1 MIKKKSREGNKN
13 AKERRKSEDRKVKG
27 TIIKEWQSDEAR
39 KLRTGMSILRAASN
53 NRVVM
58 HAAYMS
64 LVELKLIAQIT
75 RNENI
80 SHCSIS
86 VTSKPVAVSAGL
98 YYVHKNIPQNSTPPN
113 RYKRFR
119 EGCRRDFR
127 SRRYCR
133 KYAALPR

>member
-1 MIKKKSREGNKN
+1 MPACHIFLYSKIRGYSVRGFKRGLQMIKKKSRESNNKN

-75 RNENI
+75 R
-80 SHCSIS
+80 
-86 VTSKPVAVSAGL
+86 K
-98 YYVHKNIPQNSTPPN
+98 
-113 RYKRFR
+113 
-119 EGCRRDFR
+119 
-127 SRRYCR
+127 
-133 KYAALPR
+133 

>member
-1 MIKKKSREGNKN
+1 MKKREEK
-13 AKERRKSEDRKVKG
+13 ARIEG

-75 RNENI
+75 R
-80 SHCSIS
+80 
-86 VTSKPVAVSAGL
+86 K
-98 YYVHKNIPQNSTPPN
+98 
-113 RYKRFR
+113 
-119 EGCRRDFR
+119 
-127 SRRYCR
+127 
-133 KYAALPR
+133 

>member
-1 MIKKKSREGNKN
+1 MIKKKSREGNNKN
-13 AKERRKSEDRKVKG
+13 ARKSEDRKVKG

-75 RNENI
+75 R
-80 SHCSIS
+80 
-86 VTSKPVAVSAGL
+86 K
-98 YYVHKNIPQNSTPPN
+98 
-113 RYKRFR
+113 
-119 EGCRRDFR
+119 
-127 SRRYCR
+127 
-133 KYAALPR
+133 